1 MRRDLDKDGSRNLYR
16 DRVFKQAYIDTMIQK
31 GWWPGIWTGIWVRMG
46 SGTGFRNWVQGRN
59 LGKDGFRTEVQTLI
73 VLADLVF
80 TCFKIIVGIQT
91 GI

>member
-1 MRRDLDKDGSRNLYR
+1 MDRNLGK
-16 DRVFKQAYIDTMIQK
+16 D
-31 GWWPGIWTGIWVRMG
+31 
-46 SGTGFRNWVQGRN
+46 GFRNWVQGRN